1 MIPTNSPVCQHIE
14 HFLHIFC
21 IPLYRHTEWIEAM
34 VSRHA
39 PVDHNYAKKLTA
51 LFSGGILLRR
61 IAFHRASRLFVQITG
76 TEGVLS

>member
-1 MIPTNSPVCQHIE
+1 M
-14 HFLHIFC
+14 
-21 IPLYRHTEWIEAM
+21 M
-34 VSRHA
+34 SRHA
-39 PVDHNYAKKLTA
+39 PVNHNYVKKLTA

>member
-1 MIPTNSPVCQHIE
+1 MIPTNSLVCQYIE

-21 IPLYRHTEWIEAM
+21 IHLSHHTEWIGAM